1 MRYQQSLFLVALGGM
16 LLISCKKD
24 EESDPPQ
31 IFISSPF
38 NGQSLAVPDT
48 FTIVADVT
56 DDKGPIQGTV
66 VLTNGFGVPIGPVFT
81 FNSDGT
87 STNINFNYPV
97 VSEQIASGPHSL
109 RISVSD
115 GDNTTNAFR
124 TINVVGTPL
133 RFRGLFAVTASGAVH
148 KVDSA
153 FNLTTLG
160 SYGQDVNDAAIS
172 SRQQLLYIAGAET
185 GPLAAMDVNTGA
197 TRWQVPNNGS
207 GGEPYFSYC
216 SMNDD
221 MNLMLIGKRSGTL
234 HVMNPAYGSNITT
247 HNISSSRLPISGLIT
262 GNNVISI
269 ESQTISP
276 TTRFVTR
283 NLYSD
288 NALTETIIDQ
298 QTVDLFQ
305 RDEDHALVFGNENGT
320 GRVTDMNF
328 SSGFGFEPHAFGQ
341 GEIADVV
348 QVDEDTYLLVLPD
361 GITRY
366 TYNPDQALLLSAL
379 VPQQLAYDP
388 ANGMLFASTGT
399 TLHVLD
405 ANTGFETMM
414 VVLPAIPL
422 KLLVLLN
429 R

>member
-1 MRYQQSLFLVALGGM
+1 MRYQQSLFVAVLGG
-16 LLISCKKD
+16 LLLTSCKKD
-24 EESDPPQ
+24 KASDPPH
-31 IFISSPF
+31 IFISAPF

-48 FTIVADVT
+48 FGVVATIT

-66 VLTNGFGVPIGPVFT
+66 VVTNSFGVPIGPVFT
-81 FNSDGT
+81 FNSNGT

-97 VSEQIASGPHSL
+97 VSEQITSGPHSL

-124 TINVVGTPL
+124 TINIVGTPL

-160 SYGQDVNDAAIS
+160 ADGQDVNDAAIS

-221 MNLMLIGKRSGTL
+221 LNLMLIGKRSGTL
-234 HVMNPAYGSNITT
+234 HVLNPALGSNITT
-247 HNISSSRLPISGLIT
+247 HNISSDRLPVYGLVT
-262 GNNVISI
+262 ENNVISI
-269 ESQTISP
+269 ERQTISP
-276 TTRFVTR
+276 TTRFVAR
-283 NLYSD
+283 NLFSD
-288 NALTETIIDQ
+288 NVLTETIIDQ
-298 QTVDLFQ
+298 QTVALFQ
-305 RDEDHALVFGNENGT
+305 RDDDHALVFGNENGT
-320 GRVTDMNF
+320 GGVADMNF
-328 SSGFGFEPHAFGQ
+328 STGFGFEPHTFSE

-348 QVDEDTYLLVLPD
+348 QVDENTYILALPN

-366 TYNPDQALLLSAL
+366 TYNPDQALLISGLI
-379 VPQQLAYDP
+379 PQQLAYDP

-405 ANTGFETMM
+405 ANTGFETMT
-414 VVLPAIPL
+414 VVLPSIPL